1 MVTANVLV
9 PNPGFLMKK
18 IPTWK
23 LTVKDWDNDEFKT
36 QVSLLFDE
44 LNEVVFFDYYN
55 FLAIR
60 LASRKAR
67 IRWRTSLP
75 CLQE

>member
-1 MVTANVLV
+1 MRYLLV

-23 LTVKDWDNDEFKT
+23 LTVKEWSAEEFKT

-44 LNEVVFFDYYN
+44 LNEVGILDLLSFV
-55 FLAIR
+55 AIW
-60 LASRKAR
+60 LASGEVG
-67 IRWRTSLP
+67 I
-75 CLQE
+75 C

>member
-1 MVTANVLV
+1 MNVNTAEKAIKAFRKKIWYCAWLYVV

-44 LNEVVFFDYYN
+44 LNEVDFVNWFHF
-55 FLAIR
+55 
-60 LASRKAR
+60 
-67 IRWRTSLP
+67 
-75 CLQE
+75 